1 MPERYFE
8 KFPKITYSNN
18 EVVDITKRV
27 TLLDR
32 VSENPY
38 VFYPYEITSGERADQ
53 FSFRYYDD
61 QYRSWVLYLSNKIID
76 PYYEWY
82 LENQQFT
89 DFITKKYGSV
99 PDSQQKIKYYRN
111 NWETNKNETIK
122 SSEYNSLTVAQQYYW
137 EPIYQNSSVYGYK
150 RKETNWNKET
160 NKIVR
165 YSVSANSYQLSSF
178 VNNEIVEIVF
188 DNMNSGNGQ
197 FVMTNTINVYV
208 NTSLT
213 TNTNL
218 NFVFLRHMRGQY
230 ETNNTSGIVVT
241 GNSYIYG
248 TESQVNV
255 AISIVENES
264 TNDAVLVVSNNI
276 PADEEI
282 YWEGVTYFDVE
293 NEKNEYNKTIR
304 VMEKNLSDIAVD
316 NLINLMKEP
325 F

>member
-8 KFPKITYSNN
+8 KFPVITYSNN
-18 EVVDITKRV
+18 QVVDITKRV

-38 VFYPYEITSGERADQ
+38 VFYPYEISTEERADQ
-53 FSFRYYDD
+53 FSNRYYEDP
-61 QYRSWVLYLSNKIID
+61 YRSWILYLSNKIID

-82 LENQQFT
+82 LTDKQFT
-89 DFITKKYGSV
+89 DLITKKYGSV
-99 PDSQQKIKYYRN
+99 PDAQQKIKYYRN
-111 NWETNKNETIK
+111 NWEVNKNENIN
-122 SSEYNSLTVAQQYYW
+122 SSEYNSLTVAQQNYW
-137 EPIYQNSSVYGYK
+137 EPIYQGSSVYGYR
-150 RKETNWNKET
+150 RKENNWTKDT

-165 YSVSANSYQLSSF
+165 YSVSATPYQLSSF
-178 VNNEIVEIVF
+178 VNNEIINIVF

-197 FVMTNTINVYV
+197 FVMSNTVNVYV
-208 NTSLT
+208 NSSLL

-218 NFVFLRHMRGQY
+218 NFVYLQHMRGQY

-255 AISIVENES
+255 AISIVLNES
-264 TNDAVLVVSNNI
+264 SNDAVLVVSNNI

-282 YWEGVTYFDVE
+282 YWEGVSYYDYE

>member
-8 KFPKITYSNN
+8 KFPVITYSNN
-18 EVVDITKRV
+18 QVVDITKRV

-38 VFYPYEITSGERADQ
+38 VFYPYEISSDERADQ
-53 FSFRYYDD
+53 FSYRYYEDP
-61 QYRSWVLYLSNKIID
+61 YRSWVLYLSNKIVD

-82 LENQQFT
+82 LNNQQFT
-89 DFITKKYGSV
+89 DLITKKYGSV
-99 PDSQQKIKYYRN
+99 PDAQQKIKYYRN
-111 NWETNKNETIK
+111 NWEINKNEIIK
-122 SSEYNSLTVAQQYYW
+122 SAEYNALTVAQQYYW
-137 EPIYQNSSVYGYK
+137 EQVNLGSPSYGYK
-150 RKETNWNKET
+150 RKENNWTKDT

-165 YSVSANSYQLSSF
+165 YSVSADAYQLSSF
-178 VNNEIVEIVF
+178 VNNEIINIVF
-188 DNMNSGNGQ
+188 DNFNTGNGQ
-197 FVMTNTINVYV
+197 FMMSNTIHVFV
-208 NTSLT
+208 NTALQ

-218 NFVFLRHMRGQY
+218 NFIYLQHMRGQY
-230 ETNNTSGIVVT
+230 ETNNTAGIVVT
-241 GNSYIYG
+241 GGSYIYG

-276 PADEEI
+276 PVDEEI
-282 YWEGVTYFDVE
+282 YWEGVTYYDYE

-304 VMEKNLSDIAVD
+304 IMEKTLSEVAVD
-316 NLINLMKEP
+316 NLITLMKEP

>member
-38 VFYPYEITSGERADQ
+38 VFYPYEISSDERADQ
-53 FSFRYYDD
+53 FSWRYYED
-61 QYRSWVLYLSNKIID
+61 QYRSWILYLSNKIVD
-76 PYYEWY
+76 PYYDWY
-82 LENQQFT
+82 LTNQQFT
-89 DFITKKYGSV
+89 DFITKKYGSI
-99 PDSQQKIKYYRN
+99 PDSQQKIKFFRN
-111 NWETNKNETIK
+111 NWEKNKNENIK
-122 SSEYNSLTVAQQYYW
+122 FNEYNSLTVAQQYYW
-137 EPIYQNSSVYGYK
+137 EPIYQGANIYGYK
-150 RKETNWNKET
+150 RKENDWKKDT

-165 YSVSANSYQLSSF
+165 YSVSATDFQLKSF
-178 VNNEIVEIVF
+178 LNDEIVNIVF
-188 DNMNSGNGQ
+188 DNYNSGNGQ
-197 FVMTNTINVYV
+197 FVLSNTINAMV
-208 NTSLT
+208 NSYLQ

-218 NFVFLRHMRGQY
+218 NFVYLKHMRGQY

-264 TNDAVLVVSNNI
+264 TNDAVLVVANNI

-282 YWEGVTYFDVE
+282 YWEGVTYYDFE

-304 VMEKNLSDIAVD
+304 VMDKTLSDTAVD

>member
-8 KFPKITYSNN
+8 KFPIITYSNN
-18 EVVDITKRV
+18 QVVDITKRV

-38 VFYPYEITSGERADQ
+38 VFYPYEIAAEERADQ
-53 FSFRYYDD
+53 FSWRYYEDP
-61 QYRSWVLYLSNKIID
+61 YRSWILYLSNEIID
-76 PYYEWY
+76 PYYDWY
-82 LENQQFT
+82 LNNQQFT
-89 DFITKKYGSV
+89 DLLTKKYGSV
-99 PDSQQKIKYYRN
+99 PDSQQKIMYYRN
-111 NWETNKNETIK
+111 NWEINKNDILNPA
-122 SSEYNSLTVAQQYYW
+122 EYNSLTIAQQYYW
-137 EPIYQNSSVYGYK
+137 HAIYQNSSIYGYK
-150 RKETNWNKET
+150 RKENNWQKDT
-160 NKIVR
+160 NKIIR
-165 YSVSANSYQLSSF
+165 YSVSANVYQMSSF
-178 VNNEIVEIVF
+178 VNNEIINIVF
-188 DNMNSGNGQ
+188 DNYNSGNGQ
-197 FVMTNTINVYV
+197 FVMSNTVNVFV
-208 NTSLT
+208 NTSLQ

-218 NFVFLRHMRGQY
+218 NFVYLQHMRGQY

-248 TESQVNV
+248 TESQINV

-264 TNDAVLVVSNNI
+264 TNDAVLVVANNI

-282 YWEGVTYFDVE
+282 YWEGVTYFDYE

-304 VMEKNLSDIAVD
+304 VMEKNLSEVAVD